1 MTDNQDHCLV
11 RTFPWPDTPALVTA
25 YNLLVAAST
34 ADDATKLALGNPAK
48 LARPWDPPTCTDRQL
63 RAELWIWLDQF
74 VTWFNHEY
82 VWDHTAGGII
92 PACWPHHPHLVHEI
106 AVLADQRRRA
116 GLDLTSGSLEEWHR
130 YSIPNFIDRLR
141 GRTGSLCDEGHA
153 DWPAAGRHQRH
164 ISRVAADDRSRLYA
178 NDVNTLA
185 GEHEPDSSSPR
196 PRLRL
201 VDEDGAQI
209 DPYTGEIL

>member
-82 VWDHTAGGII
+82 VWDPNAGMI
-92 PACWPHHPHLVHEI
+92 PTCWPLHPHLVHEI
-106 AVLADQRRRA
+106 GVLADQRRRA
-116 GLDLTSGSLEEWHR
+116 ALALTSKALEEWHR
-130 YSIPNFIDRLR
+130 YSLPAFLDRTRERVKLH
-141 GRTGSLCDEGHA
+141 CDARHQT
-153 DWPAAGRHQRH
+153 WPA
-164 ISRVAADDRSRLYA
+164 RSRFAEVLTA
-178 NDVNTLA
+178 
-185 GEHEPDSSSPR
+185 
-196 PRLRL
+196 
-201 VDEDGAQI
+201 
-209 DPYTGEIL
+209 